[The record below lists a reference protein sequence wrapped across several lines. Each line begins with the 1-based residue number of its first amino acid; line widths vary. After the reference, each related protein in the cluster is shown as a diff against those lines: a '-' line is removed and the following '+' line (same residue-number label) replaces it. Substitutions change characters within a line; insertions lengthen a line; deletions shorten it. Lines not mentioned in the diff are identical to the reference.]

1 MSPHLLELLD
11 LSFRWVHVIAGI
23 MWIGN
28 SLLFNWLDRNLRP
41 SSRGAAEVYGDIWL
55 LHSGAFYFV
64 EKTSLSGQPM
74 PRPLHW
80 FKWQAYTTW
89 LSGAALLIALYYVG
103 GRALLVDPSRTSL
116 SPLAGVG
123 VGVAAIVLGWVVYD
137 EIWKRVAP
145 RSMAT
150 AGVLSVVALAGMAY
164 GLTSLLSGRAAF
176 LHLGAVLATIMAA
189 NVAHVI
195 MPSQR
200 KLVAAVTA
208 GAPPDPAVAWAAKTR
223 SIHNNYL
230 TFPVIVLMLS
240 NHFPGVYG
248 NRYSWGLMLVL
259 IAIGAAVRH
268 ILNVRFTNPRWRT
281 ALVATLAA
289 GFAVLFVASRASNG
303 LDVMANASGV
313 ATIPATVSFEEVRS
327 IIDRRCAACH
337 SQSPSIPDFG
347 APPAGVSF
355 DDPARIQALVA
366 RIRVRAVETRTM
378 PLGNRTRMTDRERA
392 ILGRWIDSQTPAQAS
407 RPASNP

>member
-1 MSPHLLELLD
+1 MQQHLLELLD
-11 LSFRWVHVIAGI
+11 LSFRWVHVTAGI

-41 SSRGAAEVYGDIWL
+41 SSRGAPEVYGDIWL

-103 GRALLVDPSRTSL
+103 GRALLTDPATSSL
-116 SPLAGVG
+116 SPLAAVGVG
-123 VGVAAIVLGWVVYD
+123 VGAIVVAQIVYD
-137 EIWKRVAP
+137 ALWTMVGP
-145 RSMAT
+145 RSMAA
-150 AGVLSVVALAGMAY
+150 AGALSIAALVALAY
-164 GLTSLLSGRAAF
+164 GLTSLLSGRAAY
-176 LHLGAVLATIMAA
+176 LHMGAVLATIMAA

-200 KLVAAVTA
+200 KLVASVTA
-208 GAPPDPAVAWAAKTR
+208 GQPPDPAVAWAAKTR

-248 NRYSWGLMLVL
+248 HRYSWQLMLVL

-268 ILNVRFTNPRWRT
+268 ILNIRFTFPRWRPVL
-281 ALVATLAA
+281 ALTLSA
-289 GFAVLFVASRASNG
+289 GFAVLFVAGRASDGIG
-303 LDVMANASGV
+303 LAANSLDA
-313 ATIPATVSFEEVRS
+313 ANLPAEVSFADVRS

-337 SQSPSIPDFG
+337 SQSPSITDFG
-347 APPAGVSF
+347 APPVGVSF
-355 DDPARIQALVA
+355 DDPARIQALAA

-378 PLGNRTRMTDRERA
+378 PLGNRTHITDRERA
-392 ILGRWIDSQTPAQAS
+392 ILARWIEQGAKIP
-407 RPASNP
+407 

>member
-1 MSPHLLELLD
+1 MQQHLLELLD

-41 SSRGAAEVYGDIWL
+41 SSRGATEVYGDIWL

-64 EKTSLSGQPM
+64 EKTSLSGQSM

-103 GRALLVDPSRTSL
+103 GRALLTDPATSSL
-116 SPLAGVG
+116 SPLAAVGVG
-123 VGVAAIVLGWVVYD
+123 VGAIVVAQIVYD
-137 EIWKRVAP
+137 ALWTVVGP
-145 RSMAT
+145 RSMAA
-150 AGVLSVVALAGMAY
+150 AGALSIAALVALAY
-164 GLTSLLSGRAAF
+164 GLTSLLSGRAAY
-176 LHLGAVLATIMAA
+176 LHMGAVLATIMAA

-208 GAPPDPAVAWAAKTR
+208 GQPPDPAVAWAAKTR

-248 NRYSWGLMLVL
+248 HRYSWQLMLVL

-268 ILNVRFTNPRWRT
+268 ILNIRFTFPRWRPVL
-281 ALVATLAA
+281 ALTLSA
-289 GFAVLFVASRASNG
+289 GFAVLFVAGRASDGIG
-303 LDVMANASGV
+303 LAANSLDA
-313 ATIPATVSFEEVRS
+313 ANLPAEVSFADVRS

-337 SQSPSIPDFG
+337 SQSPSITDFG
-347 APPAGVSF
+347 APPVGVSF
-355 DDPARIQALVA
+355 DDPARIQALAA

-378 PLGNRTRMTDRERA
+378 PLGNRTHITDRERA
-392 ILGRWIDSQTPAQAS
+392 ILARWIEQGAKIP
-407 RPASNP
+407 

>member
-1 MSPHLLELLD
+1 MPQHLLELLD

-41 SSRGAAEVYGDIWL
+41 SSRGASKVYGEIWL

-103 GRALLVDPSRTSL
+103 QRALLTDPGKAAL
-116 SPLAGVG
+116 SPLGAVG
-123 VGVAAIVLGWVVYD
+123 IGVAAILMGWVVYD
-137 EIWKRVAP
+137 LLWKYVAP
-145 RSMAT
+145 RSETT
-150 AGVLSVVALAGMAY
+150 AGVLSVAALVALAY

-176 LHLGAVLATIMAA
+176 LHAGAVLATIMAA
-189 NVAHVI
+189 NVGHVI

-200 KLVAAVTA
+200 KLVAAVSA
-208 GAPPDPAVAWAAKTR
+208 GQPPDPAVARAAKTR

-240 NHFPGVYG
+240 NHFPGIYG
-248 NRYSWGLMLVL
+248 SRYSWQLMLVL
-259 IAIGAAVRH
+259 IAVGAAVRH
-268 ILNVRFTNPRWRT
+268 VMNVRFTFPRWRPVLGLT
-281 ALVATLAA
+281 IAV
-289 GFAVLFVASRASNG
+289 GFVVLFVVTRSSDGPA
-303 LDVMANASGV
+303 VVTNAIDGAGV
-313 ATIPATVSFEEVRS
+313 PAVVSFADVRS
-327 IIDRRCAACH
+327 IVDRRCVACH
-337 SQSPSIPDFG
+337 SRTPAIPDFG
-347 APPAGVSF
+347 APPVGLSF
-355 DDPARIQALVA
+355 EDPARIQALA
-366 RIRVRAVETRTM
+366 DRIRARAVETRTM

-392 ILGRWIDSQTPAQAS
+392 ILARWIEQGATA
-407 RPASNP
+407 R